1 MFTSQEGNQD
11 YTTILTKCT
20 DFTIKLNMSYRI
32 RQDLKTFHYE
42 HFVLIL
48 TILGNFLEN
57 SKDINEVVLTLMKFN
72 DCNKRSMYWQKNES

>member
-1 MFTSQEGNQD
+1 
-11 YTTILTKCT
+11 
-20 DFTIKLNMSYRI
+20 MSDRI

-72 DCNKRSMYWQKNES
+72 DCNKRSIGKKIKVKV